1 MIDGQLMNDV
11 LTVLLVAA
19 VFYGCAVLSYSFGST
34 DSEKMEIDRWLKLLD
49 DLKNGAPHED
59 AIKRAIKECV
69 TSHRVLRNSF
79 LSPWRSSRMRSER
92 GQTGDTK

>member
-34 DSEKMEIDRWLKLLD
+34 DSEKMENRQVAQIA
-49 DLKNGAPHED
+49 G
-59 AIKRAIKECV
+59 
-69 TSHRVLRNSF
+69 
-79 LSPWRSSRMRSER
+79 RS
-92 GQTGDTK
+92 